1 MIHVLMHITKLN
13 KCITLIELKHV
24 IVSITKIPK
33 IVFMVSFALLSIK
46 NKNLEFNCFTNF
58 QKILIFICMNIK
70 LLCVLLIIL
79 MIDFIVNTLII
90 NRTIEENQFSKVNQ
104 FIILVIVKNG
114 KNTKILKNILK
125 GVVMKCCGVIILMVG
140 KNTIII

>member
-1 MIHVLMHITKLN
+1 MYIHQKNVPNKFAMIHVLMHITKLN

-33 IVFMVSFALLSIK
+33 IVFMVSFALLFMK
-46 NKNLEFNCFTNF
+46 NKNLEFNCFTNS

-90 NRTIEENQFSKVNQ
+90 NRTIEEN
-104 FIILVIVKNG
+104 
-114 KNTKILKNILK
+114 
-125 GVVMKCCGVIILMVG
+125 
-140 KNTIII
+140 